1 MHKIAEKIADCL
13 KAKIE
18 GMGIDNINGQDLV
31 EFELWS
37 KIIKNLVCY
46 DKDKKIIEAMD
57 EAEESEEAMKYIE
70 MYENYPEERKGYRGQ
85 PRNSKGQFMSRRG
98 YESRMMPD
106 MDYDEMER
114 MRDFDRESGK
124 RYYSSGNMGG
134 SSSSGMS
141 GGSMG
146 SQSASNSGSRGYSES
161 RYDRARRG
169 YEETKAMHN
178 SGSAEDKQLTMRE
191 AEKMVNVIFD
201 ELEESLSDAP
211 KEVKDMIKNKGMAKL
226 QKIQ

>member
-13 KAKIE
+13 KAKVE

-57 EAEESEEAMKYIE
+57 EAEEAEEAMKYIE

-98 YESRMMPD
+98 YESRMMPE

-114 MRDFDRESGK
+114 TRDFDRESGK
-124 RYYSSGNMGG
+124 MYYGGSGSMGGSQESIRNYNGSNYSSGN
-134 SSSSGMS
+134 
-141 GGSMG
+141 
-146 SQSASNSGSRGYSES
+146 QQTSRSEN
-161 RYDRARRG
+161 ARRG
-169 YEETKAMHN
+169 YEESKMMQDGSPESKKKAM
-178 SGSAEDKQLTMRE
+178 
-191 AEKMVNVIFD
+191 
-201 ELEESLSDAP
+201 ESLENYM
-211 KEVKDMIKNKGMAKL
+211 KELGEDMSELIGKMDSNEKSMLRSKL
-226 QKIQ
+226 QMLAQRVQ